1 MDKPARPLGP
11 QADDRFALHQRQP
24 RADKLDNRQYRICRA
39 DHGYREALR
48 LRVANPDRFDA
59 FMGGI
64 ASYIDFDRPCPKCDA
79 VRRRVRDRS
88 CYTCHLRRGRDH
100 FDRIKAGMAPV
111 VAHNRDSHLD
121 LMERQRAEHL
131 GQGGVTRTFGGIT
144 ATHWP
149 TGRLEVHFPNG
160 TSTPDLLKAMDA
172 KAIWQAAQRTP
183 DLLEALRWA
192 GWY

>member
-64 ASYIDFDRPCPKCDA
+64 ASYIDFDRPCPKCGA

-88 CYTCHLRRGRDH
+88 CYTCHLHRGRFARKHSQAVAPGVTGNVNQYINAVCADALRH
-100 FDRIKAGMAPV
+100 RI
-111 VAHNRDSHLD
+111 VAHAR
-121 LMERQRAEHL
+121 
-131 GQGGVTRTFGGIT
+131 GV
-144 ATHWP
+144 
-149 TGRLEVHFPNG
+149 
-160 TSTPDLLKAMDA
+160 
-172 KAIWQAAQRTP
+172 
-183 DLLEALRWA
+183 
-192 GWY
+192 

>member
-1 MDKPARPLGP
+1 M
-11 QADDRFALHQRQP
+11 
-24 RADKLDNRQYRICRA
+24 
-39 DHGYREALR
+39 
-48 LRVANPDRFDA
+48 ANPDRFDA
-59 FMGGI
+59 FIGGI
-64 ASYIDFDRPCPKCDA
+64 PSYIDFDRPCPKCEG

-100 FDRIKAGMAPV
+100 FDRIKAGIAPV
-111 VAHNRDSHLD
+111 VTHNRDSHLD
-121 LMERQRAEHL
+121 LLAQRREERRGE
-131 GQGGVTRTFGGIT
+131 GGVTRSFGGIS
-144 ATHWP
+144 ATCWP

-160 TSTPDLLKAMDA
+160 TSTPDLSKAMDA